1 MSCGLHPRVRR
12 PVEGISSASVDDL
25 EAMALVEDR
34 GRRFIVA
41 IPSLSLK
48 RKKKHKKK
56 KKAERGE

>member
-1 MSCGLHPRVRR
+1 
-12 PVEGISSASVDDL
+12 
-25 EAMALVEDR
+25 MALVEDR

-56 KKAERGE
+56 KKAERGEEAPAFSSCAASTLDFDLFLC